1 MNNSN
6 IEYKLLEETD
16 LELMLDFVDDE
27 STAYSKESLLE
38 FISNKNN
45 FGFIAKEKNIIK
57 GKSNE
62 ASFFL

>member
-27 STAYSKESLLE
+27 STVKQG
-38 FISNKNN
+38 IVDRWKRT
-45 FGFIAKEKNIIK
+45 IK
-57 GKSNE
+57 
-62 ASFFL
+62 L